1 MNSNNT
7 YYQRNKKNSARS
19 IKNCYHQGGTK
30 EKASECYK
38 MIKKGCKR
46 KPIMNT
52 GNYLMKKIYKKR
64 IWKKLIHK
72 YARRRK
78 KLNKYI

>member
-1 MNSNNT
+1 MDSNNT

-38 MIKKGCKR
+38 NDKERLQMQAYNEYRELSNEKSI
-46 KPIMNT
+46 
-52 GNYLMKKIYKKR
+52 
-64 IWKKLIHK
+64 
-72 YARRRK
+72 
-78 KLNKYI
+78 

>member
-1 MNSNNT
+1 MLDQS
-7 YYQRNKKNSARS
+7 RIVIIKVGPKKKQANV
-19 IKNCYHQGGTK
+19 I
-30 EKASECYK
+30 K